1 MSKKSIKGTV
11 GEHKV
16 IVQLLEDGYHVAKAV
31 DQHCP
36 FDVVAVDEDGNVK
49 LIDVKTVTIRK
60 NIKPNWSMKSKRI
73 NRVLT
78 KKQKKMGVEHLMVD

>member
-1 MSKKSIKGTV
+1 M
-11 GEHKV
+11 
-16 IVQLLEDGYHVAKAV
+16 

-78 KKQKKMGVEHLMVD
+78 KIQKKMGVELLMVD

>member
-1 MSKKSIKGTV
+1 MTKKTVKGTI
-11 GEHKV
+11 GEHKA
-16 IVQLLEDGYHVAKAV
+16 IIQLMEDGYHVAKAV

-60 NIKPNWSMKSKRI
+60 NSKPNWSMKSKRI

-78 KKQKKMGVEHLMVD
+78 KIQKKMGVELLMVD

>member
-36 FDVVAVDEDGNVK
+36 FDLIAVDEDGNVK
-49 LIDVKTVTIRK
+49 LIDVKTVSYRK
-60 NIKPNWSMKSKRI
+60 KTKPNWKKSRQI
-73 NRVLT
+73 NRVPSV
-78 KKQKKMGVEHLMVD
+78 KQKKMKIELIMVD